1 MWSNIRYHNIQT
13 FIDVAITVTIYLLY
27 DLEKNYAVIT
37 MVWFYCLND
46 LEGQAQ
52 SAAILITKTGR
63 VPRYMPGENLKSVLM
78 HICVNL
84 RDSIPNLPYHINK
97 LKLHTFFDKLF
108 IQTRKWSFI
117 HPIFLSAAVRWMDCT
132 HPTPTTTPNPHHPPP
147 PPPTTTPN
155 PHHPPPPPTHPH
167 PHPHPT
173 PTQTQ
178 THTPHT
184 HTKHKQNGSIA
195 THRHNLAILCQICD
209 ELWYYWQTDEQTGG
223 SGLRQ
228 CPICPNKRWVKIY

>member
-1 MWSNIRYHNIQT
+1 
-13 FIDVAITVTIYLLY
+13 
-27 DLEKNYAVIT
+27 
-37 MVWFYCLND
+37 MVWFYSLND

-117 HPIFLSAAVRWMDCT
+117 HPMFLSAAVRWMDCT
-132 HPTPTTTPNPHHPPP
+132 HPTPTTTPNPHHPHHHQLTPP
-147 PPPTTTPN
+147 PPP
-155 PHHPPPPPTHPH
+155 PPPHRHRHTHPTHTLNINKMDPLLH
-167 PHPHPT
+167 IDIIWRFYVKSATSYDITDRQINRQADP
-173 PTQTQ
+173 
-178 THTPHT
+178 
-184 HTKHKQNGSIA
+184 GSDNAPFVLI
-195 THRHNLAILCQICD
+195 NV
-209 ELWYYWQTDEQTGG
+209 G
-223 SGLRQ
+223 
-228 CPICPNKRWVKIY
+228 